1 MFTYS
6 TSVYNTSVVFPHL
19 QSSSSTTEFYRSQ
32 YTSSTSFNT
41 TETLDVGTTVLSNTG
56 SFSES
61 SISSSVISS
70 SQNFQKYFYGGFPAQ
85 SGETMGSAV
94 YSSRYAGQG
103 AGAAQFGPNGTYVYQ
118 SAYNTSGATY
128 NRQST
133 IAITYGSDGFSYETL
148 VSNYNFY
155 SASNTDSG
163 AATFV
168 GGGTGSNSFRQVF
181 GNTQSVSLYNRRY
194 EYQRGETQISNEYYS
209 ASSSVDGTFSTSTSF
224 YSATVFTEYPTEV
237 STSFFTTQTG
247 TTTSQTA
254 TSSETYEGRLRYQKE
269 YTVSTDAGPQYVTS
283 VQSSH
288 QFVFLTHTSSQSGT
302 NSYITITTST
312 SSASRVSTSYGSQR
326 PVLAISYTT
335 SFYQPLGMP
344 ATVLKNISHWKN
356 GNVGGFLRKLG
367 NNGNLVQS
375 FSAFNI
381 VVSDETLLPVLS
393 MGTYGITDGTNSDT
407 YTLGQV
413 VNAGT
418 SDQLTGIY
426 GESFQNVSYGWG
438 GGSVTSET
446 FEDYFSETYSYEAY
460 FNTTATTDFTVFAN
474 SYPYSYVAT
483 IGYNITTSQR
493 FVAGSNANFTSTIH
507 SLANTTITGIRYSLL
522 PALSSEDGT
531 SESLGASYTFFRNGY
546 RSYEKQSFNTATA
559 KAFSYLGRLYH
570 VSKLENK
577 NGQKQYGRVYLHTSV
592 SNKTDNTGFWLY
604 GNNLSLDPQYNPLSY
619 NANTVIG
626 TRNQQLIGEKQ
637 LADSLYA
644 NSPHFAGTVQADDYL
659 GGNALTPMTQ
669 SSYILYDGGYYTVT
683 FDQSGGSY
691 IEEGATTTGQVVHT
705 FSSFAGTGLGDIQLH
720 VGGQL
725 AGQGI
730 GGKRALYTGLQT
742 LYINTLGRDFRFTI
756 RNSELTLNKSLN
768 YTFINYGSGVGT
780 GTESYTLTIG
790 SIPIASSQVTGLKYM
805 TVDGDSW
812 VAVDAQHGLNL
823 SAVQLG
829 HPDWAST
836 APNAGILALGNGYA
850 DRTYYYG
857 STYWEY

>member
-1 MFTYS
+1 
-6 TSVYNTSVVFPHL
+6 
-19 QSSSSTTEFYRSQ
+19 
-32 YTSSTSFNT
+32 
-41 TETLDVGTTVLSNTG
+41 
-56 SFSES
+56 
-61 SISSSVISS
+61 
-70 SQNFQKYFYGGFPAQ
+70 
-85 SGETMGSAV
+85 
-94 YSSRYAGQG
+94 
-103 AGAAQFGPNGTYVYQ
+103 
-118 SAYNTSGATY
+118 
-128 NRQST
+128 
-133 IAITYGSDGFSYETL
+133 
-148 VSNYNFY
+148 
-155 SASNTDSG
+155 
-163 AATFV
+163 
-168 GGGTGSNSFRQVF
+168 
-181 GNTQSVSLYNRRY
+181 
-194 EYQRGETQISNEYYS
+194 
-209 ASSSVDGTFSTSTSF
+209 
-224 YSATVFTEYPTEV
+224 
-237 STSFFTTQTG
+237 
-247 TTTSQTA
+247 
-254 TSSETYEGRLRYQKE
+254 
-269 YTVSTDAGPQYVTS
+269 
-283 VQSSH
+283 
-288 QFVFLTHTSSQSGT
+288 
-302 NSYITITTST
+302 
-312 SSASRVSTSYGSQR
+312 
-326 PVLAISYTT
+326 
-335 SFYQPLGMP
+335 MP

-356 GNVGGFLRKLG
+356 GNVGGFLRKIG
-367 NNGNLVQS
+367 NNGNLLQS

-413 VNAGT
+413 VNIGT
-418 SDQLTGIY
+418 SDQLTGTY
-426 GESFQNVSYGWG
+426 LESFQNVTYGWG
-438 GGSVTSET
+438 GGSVTFET
-446 FEDYFSETYSYEAY
+446 VEDYFPETYSYEAY
-460 FNTTATTDFTVFAN
+460 FNTTATTDFTVFAE

-483 IGYNITTSQR
+483 IGYGITTSQR

-507 SLANTTITGIRYSLL
+507 SFANTTITGIGYSLL
-522 PALSSEDGT
+522 PALSSEAGT

-559 KAFSYLGRLYH
+559 KAFSHLGRLYH

-604 GNNLSLDPQYNPLSY
+604 GNNLFLNPEYNPLSY

-626 TRNQQLIGEKQ
+626 TRNQQLIGEKV

-644 NSPHFAGTVQADDYL
+644 NSHHFAGTVDDYL

-669 SSYILYDGGYYTVT
+669 SSYTLYDGGYYTVT

-691 IEEGATTTGQVVHT
+691 IEEGATTTGQVVH
-705 FSSFAGTGLGDIQLH
+705 SFANPAGTGLGDIELH
-720 VGGQL
+720 IGGQL

-780 GTESYTLTIG
+780 GTESYTLTTG
-790 SIPIASSQVTGLKYM
+790 SIPIDSSQVTGLKYM

-823 SAVQLG
+823 SAVQLD

-836 APNAGILALGNGYA
+836 APNAGILALGNRYA
-850 DRTYYYG
+850 GRTYYYG